1 MKRMLLARV
10 ARLEAMPE
18 TGKIPFFR
26 YGWLHPFPDDYA
38 GERHVAMV
46 TSEPTNNPKVEWCVF
61 EERPGKAPC
70 SDTLDGVTV
79 YLTESTPDQERRA
92 SP

>member
-1 MKRMLLARV
+1 MKRMLLAGV

-18 TGKIPFFR
+18 TGTIPFFR
-26 YGWLHPFPDDYA
+26 YGWLHPLPDGYA

-61 EERPGKAPC
+61 EERPGIGPAFDQ
-70 SDTLDGVTV
+70 SEGMTV
-79 YLTESTPDQERRA
+79 YLTP
-92 SP
+92 